1 MKILAKAYDRETD
14 VDHLI
19 ADLPLSD
26 CHSRYDEDDKFLV
39 LVPSKILE
47 HTLKLGTKYLVTFVL
62 APEEI
67 DALHRRSLT
76 EPKQPKQGGP
86 LRRISPA

>member
-47 HTLKLGTKYLVTFVL
+47 HTLRLGTRYLVTIVL

-76 EPKQPKQGGP
+76 EPKKPKQDRP
-86 LRRISPA
+86 IRRI